1 MIHVTIN
8 GKPVEV
14 SEGSTIMEA
23 AETVG
28 IRIPSLCHMKNVHQY
43 FSCRICVVE
52 VEGMMSSETESSS
65 SVSSSDSTSGNRL
78 AFKYKRGKSFVA
90 LSTKSKSPV
99 FPAVSTKVQYSSAT
113 VTNSSVLRSYIG
125 FSSFSMCLFV

>member
-43 FSCRICVVE
+43 GPLPYLCC
-52 VEGMMSSETESSS
+52 G
-65 SVSSSDSTSGNRL
+65 SGGNEEPSGL
-78 AFKYKRGKSFVA
+78 LHG
-90 LSTKSKSPV
+90 
-99 FPAVSTKVQYSSAT
+99 
-113 VTNSSVLRSYIG
+113 
-125 FSSFSMCLFV
+125 

>member
-23 AETVG
+23 AETAG

-43 FSCRICVVE
+43 GS
-52 VEGMMSSETESSS
+52 
-65 SVSSSDSTSGNRL
+65 
-78 AFKYKRGKSFVA
+78 
-90 LSTKSKSPV
+90 
-99 FPAVSTKVQYSSAT
+99 PAVS
-113 VTNSSVLRSYIG
+113 VLWKWRE
-125 FSSFSMCLFV
+125 

>member
-43 FSCRICVVE
+43 GSCRICVVE
-52 VEGMMSSETESSS
+52 VEGMKNLQASCMAKVREGMVIRTHSPK
-65 SVSSSDSTSGNRL
+65 VL
-78 AFKYKRGKSFVA
+78 AARKVLYELL
-90 LSTKSKSPV
+90 LSNHQRSCLN
-99 FPAVSTKVQYSSAT
+99 SA
-113 VTNSSVLRSYIG
+113 REY
-125 FSSFSMCLFV
+125 

>member
-43 FSCRICVVE
+43 GS
-52 VEGMMSSETESSS
+52 
-65 SVSSSDSTSGNRL
+65 
-78 AFKYKRGKSFVA
+78 
-90 LSTKSKSPV
+90 
-99 FPAVSTKVQYSSAT
+99 AVS
-113 VTNSSVLRSYIG
+113 VLWKWRE
-125 FSSFSMCLFV
+125 